1 MCILRVGGGKM
12 VRIHN
17 PVKGNKSKLGA
28 DNQMHG
34 GTMEE
39 VDQLSNAIYQAVHP
53 GKGNDNKN
61 NEKSQK

>member
-1 MCILRVGGGKM
+1 M

-17 PVKGNKSKLGA
+17 PVKGDKSKLGA

-34 GTMEE
+34 GTLEE

-53 GKGNDNKN
+53 GKGNDSKN
-61 NEKSQK
+61 NTKGQQ

>member
-1 MCILRVGGGKM
+1 M

-17 PVKGNKSKLGA
+17 PVKGDKSKKLGA

-39 VDQLSNAIYQAVHP
+39 VDQFSNAIYQAVHP
-53 GKGNDNKN
+53 GKGNQDNN
-61 NEKSQK
+61 KSSKQ